1 MLTTN
6 TIPRSFIIELLIRKS
21 AKLDRSQLEK
31 LTDNELVEQAKADVP
46 ELSSL
51 SVDMLAG
58 AQEFALNPN
67 FGWQSAVARPG
78 SSVGTINLAPQ
89 DKERVRQAME
99 HLAVGSSAPYSEG
112 SSDRG
117 MLSSPS
123 NDLISKYD
131 DVVVRN
137 LFTPERITKRERFPR
152 LMRVVRKT
160 RDLFLR

>member
-6 TIPRSFIIELLIRKS
+6 TIPRSLVIDLMIRKN

-31 LTDNELVEQAKADVP
+31 LTDDALVEQAKADVP

-51 SVDMLAG
+51 SVDMLQG
-58 AQEFALNPN
+58 VQEFALNPN
-67 FGWQSAVARPG
+67 FGWQPGVARPG
-78 SSVGTINLAPQ
+78 SQ
-89 DKERVRQAME
+89 QATE
-99 HLAVGSSAPYSEG
+99 HLAVRSSSPYSEG
-112 SSDRG
+112 SSDRA
-117 MLSSPS
+117 MLSSSS
-123 NDLISKYD
+123 NDLIRKYD

-160 RDLFLR
+160 RDLLLR